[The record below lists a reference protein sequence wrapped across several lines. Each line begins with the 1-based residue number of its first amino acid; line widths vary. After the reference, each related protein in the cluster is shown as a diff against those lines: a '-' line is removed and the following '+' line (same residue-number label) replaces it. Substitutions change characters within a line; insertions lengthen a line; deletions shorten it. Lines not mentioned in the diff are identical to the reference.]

1 MEYKVLEE
9 IGLTRNESL
18 VYLTLLRIGTS
29 KTGEILKQSN
39 LNSGKI
45 YEILESLKIKGL
57 VSESVIN
64 NIKHFTASPPLQLN
78 EYIKVKKENLRK
90 DEHLIESLIPELNKI
105 RNEKIKET
113 KAVTYIGLRGIKTA
127 ADEAL
132 ESLNKN
138 EDVLAMAVTEHKNEK
153 FNKFWQDWSR
163 KRINK
168 KITAKHIFSEK
179 SDYFKKFK
187 EMKYTQAKVLI
198 GITPSAVDIFGNDK
212 VMILNYQEPCSCIL
226 IYDKN

>member
-78 EYIKVKKENLRK
+78 EYIKVKKDNLRK

-113 KAVTYIGLRGIKTA
+113 KAVTYR
-127 ADEAL
+127 
-132 ESLNKN
+132 
-138 EDVLAMAVTEHKNEK
+138 
-153 FNKFWQDWSR
+153 F
-163 KRINK
+163 KRN
-168 KITAKHIFSEK
+168 
-179 SDYFKKFK
+179 
-187 EMKYTQAKVLI
+187 
-198 GITPSAVDIFGNDK
+198 
-212 VMILNYQEPCSCIL
+212 
-226 IYDKN
+226 